1 MAWVNESLDDTIP
14 IVAVADLSDHEIGT
28 WENIVFGLFRDGR
41 DIRLNLSGLLQKI
54 FGSKIGVLGVVAN
67 GVEARV
73 KTLMHLDASIGFL
86 KLSNN

>member
-14 IVAVADLSDHEIGT
+14 IVAVADHEIGT
-28 WENIVFGLFRDGR
+28 WEKIAFGLFRDGR

-73 KTLMHLDASIGFL
+73 KTLMHLDASIRVL